1 MTSTV
6 DIEKENLEAHVELC
20 AQRYAQLNSKL
31 DFLSDKVTSM
41 EKTVSDIAHTLAD
54 SNDKHNRQL
63 ITIGTSII
71 VVLIGAIITLL
82 VNLNKFN

>member
-1 MTSTV
+1 MTKTV

-31 DFLSDKVTSM
+31 DYLSDKIISI
-41 EKTVSDIAHTLAD
+41 EQTVATLANTISE

-82 VNLNKFN
+82 MNLSTLG